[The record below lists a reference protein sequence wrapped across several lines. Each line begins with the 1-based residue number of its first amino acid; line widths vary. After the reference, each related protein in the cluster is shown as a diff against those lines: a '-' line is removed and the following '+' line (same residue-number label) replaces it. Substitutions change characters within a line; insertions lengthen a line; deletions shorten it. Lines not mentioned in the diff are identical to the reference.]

1 MNENKDNSIEVIDKY
16 MDDANAYDLLTIE
29 EERALFVDMKDEKSR
44 EQARE
49 KLIKSN
55 LRLVVKIANQYRGMG
70 LDFPDLINEGNI
82 GLMTAVDK
90 FDAEKGAKLSYYASF
105 WIKQTIR
112 RSISNKGRTIR
123 LPVATVDA
131 KLKIHKY
138 IEEYEL
144 ENHRTPSVKEI
155 SKAVKIP
162 VKKINK
168 LLKLNFQQESLNA
181 KIGDDEDSDEVGDVL
196 TNESAISPFLLTQDK
211 DENEV
216 LSKFLSD
223 LSSRQRYI
231 IIRRFGLNGSKPE
244 TLETIGKK
252 FNLTRERIRQLE
264 LVALRALRDMYK
276 KINKNKVDE

>member
-1 MNENKDNSIEVIDKY
+1 MNGNNDTIEVVDKY
-16 MDDANAYDLLTIE
+16 IDDANAYNLLTIE
-29 EERALFVDMKDEKSR
+29 EEKALFVNMKDEKKR

-55 LRLVVKIANQYRGMG
+55 LRLVLKIANQYRGMG

-90 FDAEKGAKLSYYASF
+90 FDADKGAKLSYYASF

-112 RSISNKGRTIR
+112 RAISNKGRTIR

-138 IEEYEL
+138 MEEYEL
-144 ENHRTPSVKEI
+144 ENHRVPTAKEI
-155 SKAVKIP
+155 SRAVKIP

-181 KIGDDEDSDEVGDVL
+181 KMGDNEECDEVGDVL
-196 TNESAISPFLLTQDK
+196 TNENAISPFLLAQDK
-211 DENEV
+211 DENRV
-216 LSKFLSD
+216 LVKFLSN
-223 LSSRQRYI
+223 LSKRQRYI

-264 LVALRALRDMYK
+264 LVALRTLRDMYK